1 MALIKTHIKPDS
13 EKYKSNFAHHSL
25 LGKDLE
31 SKLDTI
37 KRLGPPKRVEKHRS
51 RGKMTARE
59 RIEYLLDRG
68 ADQIEIGADII
79 TEMQSKF
86 LKENDIIT
94 IQLYGSQ
101 PVSIILPDH
110 VSFAVVETETVIK
123 GQTAASS
130 YKPAVLER
138 NIKTSVPPFIEVGD
152 IVVINTLNSN
162 YVEKAKK

>member
-1 MALIKTHIKPDS
+1 MGTPTSCWGETSIYSTHNT
-13 EKYKSNFAHHSL
+13 SN
-25 LGKDLE
+25 G
-31 SKLDTI
+31 
-37 KRLGPPKRVEKHRS
+37 
-51 RGKMTARE
+51 
-59 RIEYLLDRG
+59 RIE
-68 ADQIEIGADII
+68 AVESEIISEVKPAII
-79 TEMQSKF
+79 TDSVLPDGKYRVKKSEGKWRIAKNFGITVEELEALNPQLVDG

-101 PVSIILPDH
+101 PVSIILPGH

-152 IVVINTLNSN
+152 IVVINTLNSS